1 MSWTPAAAGCAP
13 ARYLCLYS
21 GRVKCFC
28 PNHQICW
35 SAEYGCRTQSAY
47 AHSVWLLSISV
58 LSCRADALIPTVACE
73 RRQAARAQ
81 GVSFTV
87 GSAEKVGIV
96 GRTGSGKSSLIVA
109 LFRLSEPYQG
119 AVFLDG
125 INLLEL
131 GLQVRPVQLKP

>member
-1 MSWTPAAAGCAP
+1 M
-13 ARYLCLYS
+13 
-21 GRVKCFC
+21 
-28 PNHQICW
+28 
-35 SAEYGCRTQSAY
+35 
-47 AHSVWLLSISV
+47 
-58 LSCRADALIPTVACE
+58 
-73 RRQAARAQ
+73 
-81 GVSFTV
+81 SFTV

-131 GLQVRPVQLKP
+131 GLQVRPVQIKPYIIGKTLDEPI